1 MRLYVE
7 LTGSSTAVDE
17 APADEPL
24 VDALAALSRSLVGVT
39 VRTLGALDVDLTMS
53 QYQILVL
60 LASSGPV
67 RVVDLATTLHVHP
80 STVTRACDRLARR
93 GLVAR
98 RTGESDRRVSWLS
111 LTIAGRDLVGEVVGR
126 RSAEIRRLVAVT
138 GIAPDVE
145 LVGSLEALV
154 TAAGEPDER
163 QWRQG
168 WEQCVAAL
176 S

>member
-7 LTGSSTAVDE
+7 PTGSSTAVDE
-17 APADEPL
+17 PQVDDPL
-24 VDALAALSRSLVGVT
+24 VDALAALCRSLVDVT
-39 VRTLGALDVDLTMS
+39 VHTLDARDVDLTVS
-53 QYQILVL
+53 QYRILAL
-60 LASSGPV
+60 LVSQGPV

-80 STVTRACDRLARR
+80 STVTRACDRLVRR
-93 GLVAR
+93 ELVAR

-111 LTIAGRDLVGEVVGR
+111 LTVAGRELVSEVDRR

-138 GIAPDVE
+138 GLAPDAE
-145 LVGSLEALV
+145 LVGALEALV

-168 WEQCVAAL
+168 WERRVDVA